1 MSVSLVEA
9 VTPELSLL
17 WQHACKDV
25 VAKRGGAALMATL
38 GGTLSED
45 DLLASVV
52 ASRSLWSYVVDGE
65 LRGFCLYRASV
76 VEAVYVAHAYRRQ
89 RVATALVRSVLEGEV
104 ALVDA
109 YALPGDRAMK
119 SLYESLG
126 WKARLLTMRGA

>member
-1 MSVSLVEA
+1 
-9 VTPELSLL
+9 
-17 WQHACKDV
+17 
-25 VAKRGGAALMATL
+25 MATL